1 MRFLR
6 QLIGVSRLYL
16 LPSSKRALSISIHNL
31 TGVVPS
37 NLAVYRMA
45 LTHPS
50 AAVANE
56 MGEKDTYER
65 LEFLGDAVLGS
76 ITANFLFKKYPFK
89 DEGFLTEIRS
99 RIVNRESLNQ
109 IGRKIGLD
117 KLLSFNGRSTN
128 FSHKSIYGDA
138 LEAMVGAIYLDKG
151 YDECQHFVMK
161 RILYPHF
168 NLEELILNTRNF
180 KSLLLEWCQKQ
191 NHKLIYKIVH
201 ETGDKFHKE
210 FIAEVFV
217 NDEPVGKGK
226 GFSKKKA
233 EQAAAEDACMTLKL
247 GISSQ

>member
-1 MRFLR
+1 LQFLR
-6 QLIGVSRLYL
+6 QIIGISRLYIF
-16 LPSSKRALSISIHNL
+16 PSEKRDLSISIYNL

-89 DEGFLTEIRS
+89 NEGFLTEIRS

-117 KLLSFNGRSTN
+117 KLLAFNGRSTN
-128 FSHKSIYGDA
+128 FSHKSVYGDA
-138 LEAMVGAIYLDKG
+138 LEAIVGAIYLDKG
-151 YDECQHFVMK
+151 YVECERFVLK
-161 RILYPHF
+161 RLLYPHF
-168 NLEELILNTRNF
+168 NLEEVIQNTRNF

-191 NHKLIYKIVH
+191 NHKLIYRIAQ
-201 ETGDKFHKE
+201 ENGDKFHKE
-210 FIAEVFV
+210 FISEVLV
-217 NDEPVGKGK
+217 NDELVGTGK

-233 EQAAAEDACMTLKL
+233 EQAAAENACIQLK
-247 GISSQ
+247 ISQ

>member
-6 QLIGVSRLYL
+6 QIIGVSRLYL
-16 LPSSKRALSISIHNL
+16 LPSSSRDLSISIYNL
-31 TGVVPS
+31 TGVIPY
-37 NLAVYRMA
+37 NLAVYKLA

-50 AAVANE
+50 AATTNE

-117 KLLSFNGRSTN
+117 KLLAFNGKSTN
-128 FSHKSIYGDA
+128 FSHKSVYGDA
-138 LEAMVGAIYLDKG
+138 LEAIVGAIYLDKG
-151 YDECQHFVMK
+151 YNECQFFVLH
-161 RILYPHF
+161 RILHPHF
-168 NLEELILNTRNF
+168 NLDEIIQNTRNF

-191 NHKLIYKIVH
+191 NHKLEYQIVK
-201 ETGDKFHKE
+201 ESGDKFHKE
-210 FIAEVFV
+210 FTAEVFI
-217 NDEPVGKGK
+217 NEKTTGIGK

-233 EQAAAEDACMTLKL
+233 EQAAAENACTALK
-247 GISSQ
+247 IIQ

>member
-1 MRFLR
+1 MRFLS
-6 QLIGVSRLYL
+6 QILGVSSLYL
-16 LPSSKRALSISIHNL
+16 LPSAKRRLSISLYNL
-31 TGVVPS
+31 TGIVPS
-37 NLAVYRMA
+37 NVGIYQMA

-50 AAVANE
+50 AAIANQ

-65 LEFLGDAVLGS
+65 LEFLGDAVLGT

-117 KLLSFNGRSTN
+117 KLLVFNGKSTS

-138 LEAMVGAIYLDKG
+138 LEAIVGAVYLDKG
-151 YDECQHFVMK
+151 YEACEHFVLT

-168 NLEELILNTRNF
+168 NLEEVIQNTRNF

-191 NHKLIYKIVH
+191 NHKLIYQTVT
-201 ETGDKFHKE
+201 ENGDKFHKE
-210 FIAEVFV
+210 FTIEVFV
-217 NDEPVGKGK
+217 NDISSGIGK

-233 EQAAAEDACMTLKL
+233 EQAAAENACAFLK
-247 GISSQ
+247 IVK

>member
-1 MRFLR
+1 LRFLR
-6 QLIGVSRLYL
+6 QIIGVSSLYL
-16 LPSSKRALSISIHNL
+16 LPAAKRDLSISIYNL
-31 TGVVPS
+31 TGIVPS
-37 NLAVYRMA
+37 NLAIYRMA

-50 AAVANE
+50 AAVANQ

-117 KLLSFNGRSTN
+117 KLLVFNGRSTN
-128 FSHKSIYGDA
+128 FSHKSVYGDA
-138 LEAMVGAIYLDKG
+138 LEAIVGAIYLDKG
-151 YDECQHFVMK
+151 YNECQEFVMK

-168 NLEELILNTRNF
+168 NLEELIQNTRNF

-191 NHKLIYKIVH
+191 NHKLIYQTVI
-201 ETGDKFHKE
+201 EDGDKFHKE
-210 FIAEVFV
+210 FTIEVFI
-217 NDEPVGKGK
+217 NDVPTGRGK

-233 EQAAAEDACMTLKL
+233 EQAAAEHACNELKIV
-247 GISSQ
+247 GQ